1 MVGKSVRPHTL
12 YGSGQTFNSDES
24 TIDTDTRY
32 LLGNKM
38 LHHQFEAELAHL
50 EYVIPLLESDSPPLG
65 LRYWRR
71 RITSLSVHQRLLSDG
86 KTRVARLL
94 MLFDEIERPSA

>member
-1 MVGKSVRPHTL
+1 MPH
-12 YGSGQTFNSDES
+12 N
-24 TIDTDTRY
+24 
-32 LLGNKM
+32 
-38 LHHQFEAELAHL
+38 QFEGELAHL
-50 EYVIPLLESDSPPLG
+50 EYVIPLLAPDSPLG

-71 RITSLSVHQRLLSDG
+71 RITSLYAHQCLLSDG

>member
-1 MVGKSVRPHTL
+1 
-12 YGSGQTFNSDES
+12 
-24 TIDTDTRY
+24 
-32 LLGNKM
+32 M
-38 LHHQFEAELAHL
+38 LHKQFEDELAHL
-50 EYVIPLLESDSPPLG
+50 EYVIPLLAPDSPLG

-71 RITSLSVHQRLLSDG
+71 RITSLSAHQRLLSDG